1 MRIVELT
8 EYTMVVMKD
17 SDDPPWVNLGDI
29 YRRAIKYDSCLYVDV
44 GDQITYYHTS
54 TDKYVYTA
62 GRLILYFEQKIPD
75 RFHLHDKVT
84 VTD

>member
-8 EYTMVVMKD
+8 EYTMVVMRD
-17 SDDPPWVNLGDI
+17 SDDPPWISLGDI
-29 YRRAIKYDSCLYVDV
+29 YREAENYNCKLFVDT
-44 GDQITYYHTS
+44 GDQLTYSHLS

-75 RFHLHDKVT
+75 GFHLHDKVT